1 MMSNEEQRKY
11 YFSNGIDHR
20 IVAIHKATEEL
31 NSAFERFVSTV
42 SRLDS
47 KVLVVFDPKNQKFQ
61 AETTFKLSQPD
72 SDNLN
77 DIDCIKEY
85 NDKFGKVVSD
95 RFTTDCC
102 EKNVLGVITQE
113 VDTRNQKVTI
123 ISNDGYSEAKT
134 TLGKDTF
141 KFDDISKVG
150 SETVNFCIQK
160 EFQDNEVNQI
170 EDNLVFIQD
179 MINFSNYITKRDKSD
194 RKGKGKSSSENL
206 LENFHVILETWFDLS
221 KDNDLKKEEKDLFL
235 HTMEGLRLFYAA
247 RSIEGVSVSV
257 DLDHFLSHDSPLSLR
272 ELKLKD
278 LVRLSD
284 LRNLDRDSWKI
295 LKPLFSQ
302 YLIKQT
308 GSAFA
313 DLLRSFWKPSKMER
327 LKAEAVS
334 AFETKPQNKGNL
346 GNSKQKNGRRNGQK
360 EVKQKAKDKV
370 KQAGSKRIKSAKG
383 KSKGKGP
390 KKGSQSKAQN

>member
-1 MMSNEEQRKY
+1 MMSNEEQRKFF
-11 YFSNGIDHR
+11 FSNGIDHR

-47 KVLVVFDPKNQKFQ
+47 KVLVVFDPKDQKFK
-61 AETTFKLSQPD
+61 AETTFKLSQPSSD
-72 SDNLN
+72 SLDE
-77 DIDCIKEY
+77 IDCIKEY
-85 NDKFGKVVSD
+85 NDKYGVVISN

-113 VDTRNQKVTI
+113 LDERNQKVTVM
-123 ISNDGYSEAKT
+123 SNNGYSKAKT
-134 TLGKDTF
+134 SFGKDTF
-141 KFDDISKVG
+141 KFDDISKIG

-160 EFQDNEVNQI
+160 EFQDSEVNQI

-179 MINFSNYITKRDKSD
+179 MINFTNYITKKDKSA
-194 RKGKGKSSSENL
+194 RKGKEKSSTENL
-206 LENFHVILETWFDLS
+206 LENFHVTLETWFDLS
-221 KDNDLKKEEKDLFL
+221 KDNDLKKEEKDLFY

-247 RSIEGVSVSV
+247 RSIEGVSVAV
-257 DLDHFLSHDSPLSLR
+257 DLDHFLSHDSPQNLR

-278 LVRLSD
+278 LVNLSD
-284 LRNLDRDSWKI
+284 LRNLNRDSWKI

-302 YLIKQT
+302 YLVKQT

-346 GNSKQKNGRRNGQK
+346 GGSKQKNGRRNGQK

-370 KQAGSKRIKSAKG
+370 KKASSKRNKPAKG
-383 KSKGKGP
+383 QSKGKGS
-390 KKGSQSKAQN
+390 KKITQSKAQN